1 MPNRASILL
10 RFTALAGALALA
22 ACGSGQEGGNLAN
35 LDNTLVGN
43 DADPA
48 LTSALQD
55 QIAVDPNLVNQ
66 SNRNAVRPADTPTQA
81 QYPAGQPGAKAGQSD
96 TAAGGQRQAGG
107 GTLRAPDPTSP
118 DDSARQASLAG
129 ATTASGDCQGVA
141 ARFDYNKG
149 WAGRLS
155 PVFPIYP
162 GGRLSEAAG
171 RNEGQ
176 CRMRVVAFTTAD
188 APQRVLDFY
197 HNRAARSGYT
207 SEHQIRG
214 EDHVLGGANQGD
226 GGAFYL
232 IVTPLPSG
240 GSDVALISNN
250 GR

>member
-1 MPNRASILL
+1 MPNRVSSLL

-22 ACGSGQEGGNLAN
+22 ACGPNQDGGNLAS

-66 SNRNAVRPADTPTQA
+66 SNRNAVRPPDTPTQA
-81 QYPAGQPGAKAGQSD
+81 QYPAGQPGAKAGQSAA
-96 TAAGGQRQAGG
+96 AAGGQRQPGG
-107 GTLRAPDPTSP
+107 GTLRAPEPTSAE
-118 DDSARQASLAG
+118 DSVQQASLASG
-129 ATTASGDCQGVA
+129 TTGSGDCRGA
-141 ARFDYNKG
+141 AAQFDYNRA

-155 PVFPIYP
+155 PVFPVYP
-162 GGRLSEAAG
+162 GGRISDAAG
-171 RNEGQ
+171 RNQGE
-176 CRMRVVAFTTAD
+176 CRMRVVSFTTAD

-197 HNRAARSGYT
+197 HNRAVRSGYT
-207 SEHQIRG
+207 SERQLRG
-214 EDHVLGGANQGD
+214 DDHILGGGNQGD

-240 GSDVALISNN
+240 GSDVALISNK

>member
-1 MPNRASILL
+1 MPNRVSTLL
-10 RFTALAGALALA
+10 AFTALAGALALA
-22 ACGSGQEGGNLAN
+22 ACGPKQDGGNLAS
-35 LDNTLVGN
+35 LDNSLVGN

-66 SNRNAVRPADTPTQA
+66 SNRNAVRPPDTPTQA
-81 QYPAGQPGAKAGQSD
+81 QYPAGQAGARAEQSGA
-96 TAAGGQRQAGG
+96 AAGGQRQAGG
-107 GTLRAPDPTSP
+107 GTLRAPDPTPVDGS
-118 DDSARQASLAG
+118 DQQVSLAS
-129 ATTASGDCQGVA
+129 ATTGSGDCRGA
-141 ARFDYNKG
+141 AAQFDYNRG

-162 GGRLSEAAG
+162 GGRVSEAAG
-171 RNEGQ
+171 RNQGQ
-176 CRMRVVAFTTAD
+176 CRMRVVSFTTAD

-197 HNRAARSGYT
+197 HDRAARAGYS
-207 SEHQIRG
+207 SEHQVRG
-214 EDHVLGGANQGD
+214 EDHVLGGAHQSD

-240 GSDVALISNN
+240 GSDVALIANN

>member
-1 MPNRASILL
+1 MPNRVSTLL
-10 RFTALAGALALA
+10 SFTALAGALALA
-22 ACGSGQEGGNLAN
+22 ACGPTKDGGNLAS
-35 LDNTLVGN
+35 LDNSLV
-43 DADPA
+43 DPA

-66 SNRNAVRPADTPTQA
+66 SNRNAVRPPDTPTQA
-81 QYPAGQPGAKAGQSD
+81 QYPAGQPGAKAG
-96 TAAGGQRQAGG
+96 GQRQAGG
-107 GTLRAPDPTSP
+107 GTLRAPEPTSG
-118 DDSARQASLAG
+118 DGGGQQASLAS
-129 ATTASGDCQGVA
+129 ATTGSGDCRGA
-141 ARFDYNKG
+141 AAQFDYNRG

-171 RNEGQ
+171 RNQGE
-176 CRMRVVAFTTAD
+176 CRMRVVSFTTAD

-197 HNRAARSGYT
+197 HDRAARSGYT
-207 SEHQIRG
+207 SEHQVRG

-240 GSDVALISNN
+240 GSDVALIANN

>member
-1 MPNRASILL
+1 MPNRFSMLL
-10 RFTALAGALALA
+10 RCAALTAALALA
-22 ACGSGQEGGNLAN
+22 ACGPKKDEGNLAS

-66 SNRNAVRPADTPTQA
+66 SNRNAVRPPETPTQA
-81 QYPAGQPGAKAGQSD
+81 QYPAQPGG
-96 TAAGGQRQAGG
+96 AASGGQHGG
-107 GTLRAPDPTSP
+107 GTLRAPEPTP
-118 DDSARQASLAG
+118 AAGGTQQAQLAG
-129 ATTASGDCQGVA
+129 AAASGDCRGAGAQ
-141 ARFDYNKG
+141 FDYNKS

-155 PVFPIYP
+155 PIFPVYP
-162 GGRLSEAAG
+162 GGRISEAAG
-171 RNEGQ
+171 HDQAG
-176 CRMRVVAFTTAD
+176 CRMRVVSFTTGD

-197 HNRAARSGYT
+197 NNRAVRSGYS

-214 EDHVLGGANQGD
+214 DDHVLGGANQSD

-240 GSDVALISNN
+240 GADVSLIANN

>member
-1 MPNRASILL
+1 MPNRLSTLL
-10 RFTALAGALALA
+10 RCTALAAALALA
-22 ACGSGQEGGNLAN
+22 GCGPKQDEGNLAS

-66 SNRNAVRPADTPTQA
+66 SNRNAVRPPETPTQA
-81 QYPAGQPGAKAGQSD
+81 QYPAGQSGAK
-96 TAAGGQRQAGG
+96 AGGQRQAGG
-107 GTLRAPDPTSP
+107 GTLRASEPTP
-118 DDSARQASLAG
+118 AGGGGGQATQLAAAG
-129 ATTASGDCQGVA
+129 AGDCRGAGAQ
-141 ARFDYNKG
+141 FDYNRS

-155 PVFPIYP
+155 PLFPIYP

-171 RNEGQ
+171 HDQGP
-176 CRMRVVAFTTAD
+176 CKMRVVAFTTAD

-197 HNRAARSGYT
+197 NNRAVRSGYT
-207 SEHQIRG
+207 AEHQVRG
-214 EDHVLGGANQGD
+214 EDHVLGGTNESD
-226 GGAFYL
+226 GGASYV

-240 GSDVALISNN
+240 GSDVALIANN

>member
-1 MPNRASILL
+1 MPDRVSTLL

-22 ACGSGQEGGNLAN
+22 ACGPKQDGGNLAS
-35 LDNTLVGN
+35 LDNSLVGN

-66 SNRNAVRPADTPTQA
+66 SNRNAVRPPDTPTQA
-81 QYPAGQPGAKAGQSD
+81 QYPAGQPGAKAGQS
-96 TAAGGQRQAGG
+96 ASAGGQRQAGG
-107 GTLRAPDPTSP
+107 GTLRAPEPTSA
-118 DDSARQASLAG
+118 DDSGQQASLAG
-129 ATTASGDCQGVA
+129 ATTGGDCRGA
-141 ARFDYNKG
+141 AAQFDYDRA

-155 PVFPIYP
+155 PVFPVYP
-162 GGRLSEAAG
+162 GGRISEAAG
-171 RNEGQ
+171 RNQGE
-176 CRMRVVAFTTAD
+176 CRMRVVSFTTAD

-197 HNRAARSGYT
+197 NNRAVRSGYT

-214 EDHVLGGANQGD
+214 EDHVLGGANQSD

>member
-1 MPNRASILL
+1 MPNRVSTLL

-22 ACGSGQEGGNLAN
+22 ACGPKPEGGNLAS

-66 SNRNAVRPADTPTQA
+66 SNRNAVRPPETPTQA
-81 QYPAGQPGAKAGQSD
+81 QYPAGPAGAKAG
-96 TAAGGQRQAGG
+96 GQRRAGG
-107 GTLRAPDPTSP
+107 GTLRAPEPTSG
-118 DDSARQASLAG
+118 DSGQQDSLAS
-129 ATTASGDCQGVA
+129 TTTGSGDCRGA
-141 ARFDYNKG
+141 AAQVDYNRG

-155 PVFPIYP
+155 PVFPLYP

-171 RNEGQ
+171 RNQGQ

-188 APQRVLDFY
+188 APQRVLDYY
-197 HNRAARSGYT
+197 HDRAARSGYT
-207 SEHQIRG
+207 SEHQVRG
-214 EDHVLGGANQGD
+214 EDHVLGGANESD